1 MSITLVI
8 SLGKFSWTI
17 AFGTEVDVGAEQRTV
32 LASEGEVS
40 EVESETRIVGFVPN
54 D

>member
-1 MSITLVI
+1 MSITLIV

-17 AFGTEVDVGAEQRTV
+17 ALGTEIGVGTEQRTV
-32 LASEGEVS
+32 LATEGEIS

>member
-8 SLGKFSWTI
+8 ALGKFSWTI
-17 AFGTEVDVGAEQRTV
+17 AFGTEVDVDTEQRTI
-32 LASEGEVS
+32 LMSEGEVS
-40 EVESETRIVGFVPN
+40 EVESETRIVGFAPN